1 MEIQWGMLVP
11 ETLSNVLSV
20 LLATHVSFVLF
31 LKRHLV
37 TTGTTNKARYYFSK
51 YLFFFFLF
59 PPPPPPP
66 PPSENRV
73 CLTLIRKRYNL
84 TYFL

>member
-51 YLFFFFLF
+51 YLS

-66 PPSENRV
+66 PPPPVKEGFV
-73 CLTLIRKRYNL
+73 
-84 TYFL
+84 